1 MVQTECML
9 VTCAS
14 VPDLD
19 PDDRTLLSHLERR
32 GIHTSIGVWSD
43 PSVDWSRP
51 SLCILRS
58 TWDYHVQYARFM
70 RWLERDVP
78 AAVLRNDPAQ
88 VRWSSDKRYL
98 AELISSSIPVVPTS
112 FVNLGSVLDLQSLAA
127 SRGWTSVVIKPSRGA
142 AGCGVLHVG
151 GTGDTFE
158 RGQEHVNQLIKTQD
172 VLIQPYLDSVRRYGE
187 RALVFFHNNFSHAVI
202 KKPFDTVLA
211 VSADRSM
218 RVTPTSEEMSVA
230 SAALRVVPGCPLYA
244 RVDLLRGNAGEVL
257 VNEVELIEP
266 ALYLK
271 LGENAAGAFADAIE
285 AEIRISLRS
294 ARHQMAT

>member
-19 PDDRTLLSHLERR
+19 PDDRTLRSHLERR

-51 SLCILRS
+51 ALCILRS
-58 TWDYHVQYARFM
+58 TWDYHIQYARFM

-78 AAVLRNDPAQ
+78 APALRNDLAQ
-88 VRWSSDKRYL
+88 VRWSADKRYL
-98 AELISSSIPVVPTS
+98 AKLSSSGIPVVPTL
-112 FVNLGSVLDLQSLAA
+112 FANRGSMLDLQSLAA

-142 AGCGVLHVG
+142 AGCGVLLVG
-151 GTGDTFE
+151 GSGDTFA
-158 RGQEHVNQLIKTQD
+158 RGQEHVNLLIQTTD
-172 VLIQPYLDSVRRYGE
+172 ILVQPYLENVRRYGE

-202 KKPFDTVLA
+202 KKPFDTALE
-211 VSADRSM
+211 VSADGSM
-218 RVTPTSEEMSVA
+218 RVTPTAEEISVA
-230 SAALRVVPGCPLYA
+230 SAALRVVPGRPLYA
-244 RVDLLRGNAGEVL
+244 RVDLLRGNAGEVF
-257 VNEVELIEP
+257 VNELELIEP

>member
-19 PDDRTLLSHLERR
+19 PDDRTLLSRLEQR
-32 GIHTSIGVWSD
+32 GIRTSIGVWSD

-51 SLCILRS
+51 ALCILRS
-58 TWDYHVQYARFM
+58 TWDYHVRYARFIG
-70 RWLERDVP
+70 WLEHDVP
-78 AAVLRNDPAQ
+78 PAVLRNDPVQ
-88 VRWSSDKRYL
+88 VRWSADKRYL
-98 AELISSSIPVVPTS
+98 AKLSSSGVPVVPTC
-112 FVNLGSVLDLQSLAA
+112 FVNRGSALDLQSLAN

-151 GTGDTFE
+151 GSGDTFE
-158 RGQEHVNQLIKTQD
+158 RGQEHLNRLIETQD
-172 VLIQPYLDSVRRYGE
+172 ILVQPYLDSVRLYGE

-202 KKPFDTVLA
+202 KKPFDTLLA

-218 RVTPTSEEMSVA
+218 RVTPTPEEISVA
-230 SAALRVVPGCPLYA
+230 SAALRVVPGRPLYA
-244 RVDLLRGNAGEVL
+244 RVDLLHGNAGEVF

-266 ALYLK
+266 ALYLR
-271 LGENAAGAFADAIE
+271 LNENAAGAFADAIE
-285 AEIRISLRS
+285 AEIRSSSRVE
-294 ARHQMAT
+294 AAAN

>member
-1 MVQTECML
+1 ML

-19 PDDRTLLSHLERR
+19 PDDRTVLSHLEQR
-32 GIHTSIGVWSD
+32 GINTSIGVWSD

-51 SLCILRS
+51 ALCLLRS

-78 AAVLRNDPAQ
+78 ASALRNDPAQ
-88 VRWSSDKRYL
+88 VRWSSDKGYL
-98 AELISSSIPVVPTS
+98 AKLSSSGIPIVPTS
-112 FVNLGSVLDLQSLAA
+112 FVKRGSMFDLQSLAA

-151 GTGDTFE
+151 GSGDTFE
-158 RGQEHVNQLIKTQD
+158 RGQEHVDQRIETTGLL
-172 VLIQPYLDSVRRYGE
+172 VQPYLNSVRRYGE

-202 KKPFDTVLA
+202 KKPFDTLLA

-218 RVTPTSEEMSVA
+218 RVTPTAEEISVA
-230 SAALRVVPGCPLYA
+230 NAALRVVPGRPLYA

-266 ALYLK
+266 ALYLRMD
-271 LGENAAGAFADAIE
+271 ENAPGAFADAIE
-285 AEIRISLRS
+285 AEIRSIAWVGAASVAPSRR
-294 ARHQMAT
+294 A